1 MREGKVRENRLRRMA
16 ARQGLKLR
24 RSPRRDE
31 NAIDYGLYAL
41 TTHGG
46 GRGTIH
52 PEGVISSFVLDL
64 DEVEQLLT
72 PQGVRL
78 KGELVEPPPMGT
90 IKCLG
95 PVEQTPET
103 VRIKGELVEQD
114 QGSDRPRA
122 TNGV

>member
-72 PQGVRL
+72 PQGVR
-78 KGELVEPPPMGT
+78 
-90 IKCLG
+90 
-95 PVEQTPET
+95 
-103 VRIKGELVEQD
+103 IKGELVEQD
-114 QGSDRPRA
+114 HEIVRIKGEPVEQVQGSDAPRA